1 MIEETSAGIVLFRK
15 EESKILFLLQHYPS
29 GHWDFVK
36 GKMEQ
41 GDSTHQTAGRDTK
54 EETGITDIT
63 FVENFEEWIEYNF
76 KYQGELVQKKVVF
89 FLAETKT
96 EEVKISHEHSGYTHG
111 WIIIHQ
117 WKRQHLIMQKRFLP
131 KLKNC
136 YQILCD
142 CNSFATVIGFFA
154 FKIVLPTIR

>member
-15 EESKILFLLQHYPS
+15 EESKILFLLLHYPS

-41 GDSTHQTAGRDTK
+41 EESTHQTAVRETK

-63 FVENFEEWIEYNF
+63 FVENFEEWIQYNF

-96 EEVKISHEHSGYTHG
+96 KKIEISHEHSGYT
-111 WIIIHQ
+111 W
-117 WKRQHLIMQKRFLP
+117 LD
-131 KLKNC
+131 
-136 YQILCD
+136 Y
-142 CNSFATVIGFFA
+142 NSSMEKTTFDNAKTVLTKA
-154 FKIVLPTIR
+154 ERLLSNTL

>member
-15 EESKILFLLQHYPS
+15 EESKILFLLLHYPS

-41 GDSTHQTAGRDTK
+41 EESTHQTAVRETK
-54 EETGITDIT
+54 EETGITDIV
-63 FVENFEEWIEYNF
+63 FVENFEEWIQYNF

-96 EEVKISHEHSGYTHG
+96 KEVKISHEHSGYT
-111 WIIIHQ
+111 W
-117 WKRQHLIMQKRFLP
+117 LD
-131 KLKNC
+131 
-136 YQILCD
+136 Y
-142 CNSFATVIGFFA
+142 NSSMEKTTFDNAKTVLTKA
-154 FKIVLPTIR
+154 ERLLSNTL

>member
-15 EESKILFLLQHYPS
+15 EGSKKLFLLLHYPS

-41 GDSTHQTAGRDTK
+41 GESTHQTAIREAQ

-96 EEVKISHEHSGYTHG
+96 KEIKISHEHSGYT
-111 WIIIHQ
+111 W
-117 WKRQHLIMQKRFLP
+117 MD
-131 KLKNC
+131 
-136 YQILCD
+136 Y
-142 CNSFATVIGFFA
+142 NSSMDKTTFDNAKTVLTKA
-154 FKIVLPTIR
+154 QNLLSETL